1 MVAENSNRIRAAD
14 LFDLTG
20 QVALVTGA
28 SSGLGRR
35 FAETLAAN
43 GAKVVCVARRK
54 NRLDTLVKEISK
66 SGGSA
71 LAIEADVTDRK
82 TVRKA
87 FDQAERRFGPVT
99 ILVNNAGIGLGE
111 NVIDQPEEIWR
122 RVIQTNLTAVYFTA
136 QIAAQRMVGA
146 RIPGSIVN
154 IASTAS
160 ILVQEGM
167 SAYAASKAAVVQLTR
182 AMAVDLARKR
192 VRVNAIAPGYIYSE
206 MTDAYLSTRAGKA
219 MIQKIPFGRA
229 GDAQDLDGALLL
241 LASDAGRFMTG
252 ATVVVDGGHV
262 VAFKE

>member
-1 MVAENSNRIRAAD
+1 LHTAR
-14 LFDLTG
+14 L
-20 QVALVTGA
+20 TGA

-35 FAETLAAN
+35 FAKTLAAN
-43 GAKVVCVARRK
+43 RAKVVCVARRK

-111 NVIDQPEEIWR
+111 NVIDQPEEIWP
-122 RVIQTNLTAVYFTA
+122 RVIQTNLNAVYFTA

-146 RIPGSIVN
+146 RNPGSIVN

-167 SAYAASKAAVVQLTR
+167 PAYAASKAAVVQLTR
-182 AMAVDLARKR
+182 AMAVDLA
-192 VRVNAIAPGYIYSE
+192 
-206 MTDAYLSTRAGKA
+206 
-219 MIQKIPFGRA
+219 
-229 GDAQDLDGALLL
+229 
-241 LASDAGRFMTG
+241 
-252 ATVVVDGGHV
+252 
-262 VAFKE
+262 